1 MLILSVIDH
10 TNPKNALIW
19 LFGASETIEFKTEKA
34 SESLFHQIIPP
45 KIHSKDAGRV
55 QMTPWPIYHVAVV
68 HHRQEQPQEKLIL
81 GLQSLKTSMKLSL
94 KMHWDPCLTPKT
106 HSQGTEMG
114 SNNSHASLPC

>member
-19 LFGASETIEFKTEKA
+19 LFGASETIKFKTEKA

-45 KIHSKDAGRV
+45 KIHSKDTGRV

-68 HHRQEQPQEKLIL
+68 HLRQEQPLEKLTF
-81 GLQSLKTSMKLSL
+81 GLQSLKTSKKLSL
-94 KMHWDPCLTPKT
+94 KMLWDPCLTHKT

-114 SNNSHASLPC
+114 SKNPHASLPC